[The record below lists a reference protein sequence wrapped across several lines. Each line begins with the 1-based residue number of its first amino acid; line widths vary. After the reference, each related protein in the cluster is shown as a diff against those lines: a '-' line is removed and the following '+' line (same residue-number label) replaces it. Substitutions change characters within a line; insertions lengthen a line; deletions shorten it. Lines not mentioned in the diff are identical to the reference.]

1 MFLLQTKYIRLSM
14 KKLIQINQTNIYPTI
29 IMDKENGV
37 FEIKGVSLPLDG
49 KDLYQPVLDF
59 LDEYVQNPNKITLFV
74 FNLKYFNISSSKM
87 FLFMLYKLKELFDSG
102 KAVVVIW
109 SYDDED
115 IREAGD
121 DFQQMVDVPF
131 QFKEVYDT
139 SVEV

>member
-1 MFLLQTKYIRLSM
+1 M
-14 KKLIQINQTNIYPTI
+14 KFIKLNKTDIYPTI

-49 KDLYQPVLDF
+49 KEFYQPVLDF
-59 LDEYVQNPNKITLFV
+59 LDEYIQNPNKITLFV

-102 KAVVVIW
+102 KTVVVIW

-121 DFQQMVDVPF
+121 DFQHMVDVPF
-131 QFKEVYDT
+131 QFKEVFDNIG
-139 SVEV
+139 V

>member
-1 MFLLQTKYIRLSM
+1 M
-14 KKLIQINQTNIYPTI
+14 KKLVQINKTDIYPTI

-49 KDLYQPVLDF
+49 IDLYKPVLDF
-59 LDEYVQNPNKITLFV
+59 LDEYAQNPNKVTFFV
-74 FNLKYFNISSSKM
+74 FNLTYFNISSSKM
-87 FLFMLYKLKELFDSG
+87 FLFMLYKLKEIYDSG

-109 SYDDED
+109 SYEDKD

-131 QFKEVYDT
+131 QFKEVFDGRL
-139 SVEV
+139 VV

>member
-1 MFLLQTKYIRLSM
+1 M
-14 KKLIQINQTNIYPTI
+14 KRIIQINQTNIYPTI

-49 KDLYQPVLDF
+49 KDLYQPVLEF
-59 LDEYVQNPNKITLFV
+59 LDEYAQNPNKITLFV

-87 FLFMLYKLKELFDSG
+87 ILFMLYKLKEIFDSG

-131 QFKEVYDT
+131 QFKEVFDNT
-139 SVEV
+139 VVA

>member
-1 MFLLQTKYIRLSM
+1 M
-14 KKLIQINQTNIYPTI
+14 KKLIKLNQTDIYPTI

-59 LDEYVQNPNKITLFV
+59 LDEYAKNPNKITLFV

-109 SYDDED
+109 SFDDED
-115 IREAGD
+115 IREAGE
-121 DFQQMVDVPF
+121 DFQHMVDVPF
-131 QFKEVYDT
+131 QFKEVFEGRL
-139 SVEV
+139 VG

>member
-1 MFLLQTKYIRLSM
+1 M
-14 KKLIQINQTNIYPTI
+14 KKLIQINKTDIYPTI

-49 KDLYQPVLDF
+49 KDLYMPVLDF
-59 LDEYVQNPNKITLFV
+59 LDEYSKNPNKITLFV

-87 FLFMLYKLKELFDSG
+87 FLFMLYKLKEIFDSG
-102 KAVVVIW
+102 KTVLVIW
-109 SYDDED
+109 SYDDDD

-131 QFKEVYDT
+131 QFKEVF
-139 SVEV
+139 EGRLLPKQ

>member
-1 MFLLQTKYIRLSM
+1 M
-14 KKLIQINQTNIYPTI
+14 KRLIQINQTNIYPTI

-59 LDEYVQNPNKITLFV
+59 LDEYAQNPNKITLFV

-87 FLFMLYKLKELFDSG
+87 FLFMLYKLKEIFDSG

-131 QFKEVYDT
+131 QFKEVFDH
-139 SVEV
+139 SIAV

>member
-1 MFLLQTKYIRLSM
+1 M
-14 KKLIQINQTNIYPTI
+14 KRIIQINQTNIYPTI

-59 LDEYVQNPNKITLFV
+59 LDEYAQNPNKITLFV

-87 FLFMLYKLKELFDSG
+87 FLFMLYKLKEIFDSG

-131 QFKEVYDT
+131 QFKEVFDNT
-139 SVEV
+139 VAV

>member
-1 MFLLQTKYIRLSM
+1 MYISTSM
-14 KKLIQINQTNIYPTI
+14 KKLVKINQTDIYPTI

-37 FEIKGVSLPLDG
+37 FEIKGVSLPMDG

-59 LDEYVQNPNKITLFV
+59 LDEYIQNPNKITLFV

-87 FLFMLYKLKELFDSG
+87 FLFMLYKLKELYDSG
-102 KAVVVIW
+102 KTVVVIW
-109 SYDDED
+109 SFDDED

-131 QFKEVYDT
+131 QFKEVFEGRL
-139 SVEV
+139 VI

>member
-1 MFLLQTKYIRLSM
+1 
-14 KKLIQINQTNIYPTI
+14 
-29 IMDKENGV
+29 MDKENGV

-49 KDLYQPVLDF
+49 KEFYQPVLDF
-59 LDEYVQNPNKITLFV
+59 LDEYSQNPNKITLFV

-102 KAVVVIW
+102 KTVVVIW

-121 DFQQMVDVPF
+121 DFQHMVDVPF
-131 QFKEVYDT
+131 QFKEVF
-139 SVEV
+139 EGRIMI

>member
-1 MFLLQTKYIRLSM
+1 M
-14 KKLIQINQTNIYPTI
+14 KKLVKLNQTDIYPTI

-37 FEIKGVSLPLDG
+37 FEIKGVSLPMDG

-59 LDEYVQNPNKITLFV
+59 LDEYIQNPNKITLFV

-87 FLFMLYKLKELFDSG
+87 FLFMLYKLKELYDSG
-102 KAVVVIW
+102 NAVVVIW
-109 SYDDED
+109 SFDDED

-131 QFKEVYDT
+131 QFKEVFEGRL
-139 SVEV
+139 VI

>member
-1 MFLLQTKYIRLSM
+1 M
-14 KKLIQINQTNIYPTI
+14 KKLIKINQTDIYPTI

-37 FEIKGVSLPLDG
+37 FEIKGVSLPIDG

-59 LDEYVQNPNKITLFV
+59 LDEYLQNPNKITLFV

-87 FLFMLYKLKELFDSG
+87 YLFMLYKLKELFDSG

-115 IREAGD
+115 IREAGE
-121 DFQQMVDVPF
+121 DFQHMVDVPF
-131 QFKEVYDT
+131 QFKEVFDNV
-139 SVEV
+139 SVA

>member
-1 MFLLQTKYIRLSM
+1 MLKIVN
-14 KKLIQINQTNIYPTI
+14 INRTEIYPTI

-37 FEIKGVSLPLDG
+37 FEIKGVSLPIDG

-59 LDEYVQNPNKITLFV
+59 LDEYAKNPNKITLFV

-87 FLFMLYKLKELFDSG
+87 YLFMLYKLKELYDSG

-109 SYDDED
+109 SYDDEY

-131 QFKEVYDT
+131 QFKEVFEGRL
-139 SVEV
+139 VV

>member
-1 MFLLQTKYIRLSM
+1 MLKIVN
-14 KKLIQINQTNIYPTI
+14 INRTEIYPTI

-37 FEIKGVSLPLDG
+37 FEIKGVSLPIDG

-59 LDEYVQNPNKITLFV
+59 LDDYAKNPNKITLFV

-87 FLFMLYKLKELFDSG
+87 FLFMLYKLKELYDSG
-102 KAVVVIW
+102 NAVVVVW

-121 DFQQMVDVPF
+121 DFQHMVDVPF
-131 QFKEVYDT
+131 QFKEVFEGRL
-139 SVEV
+139 VV

>member
-1 MFLLQTKYIRLSM
+1 MLKIVN
-14 KKLIQINQTNIYPTI
+14 INRTEIYPTI

-37 FEIKGVSLPLDG
+37 FEIKGVSLPIDG

-59 LDEYVQNPNKITLFV
+59 LDEYAKNPNKITLFV

-87 FLFMLYKLKELFDSG
+87 YLFMLYKLKELYDSG
-102 KAVVVIW
+102 KAVVVVW
-109 SYDDED
+109 SYDDEY

-131 QFKEVYDT
+131 QFKEVT
-139 SVEV
+139 

>member
-1 MFLLQTKYIRLSM
+1 MLKIVN
-14 KKLIQINQTNIYPTI
+14 INQTEIYPTI

-59 LDEYVQNPNKITLFV
+59 LDEYSKAPNKITLFV

-87 FLFMLYKLKELFDSG
+87 YLFMLYKLKELYDSG

-109 SYDDED
+109 SYDDEY

-131 QFKEVYDT
+131 QFKEVFEGRL
-139 SVEV
+139 VV

>member
-1 MFLLQTKYIRLSM
+1 MLKIVN
-14 KKLIQINQTNIYPTI
+14 INQTEIYPTI

-59 LDEYVQNPNKITLFV
+59 LDEYSKNPNKITLFV

-87 FLFMLYKLKELFDSG
+87 FLFMLYKLKELYDSG
-102 KAVVVIW
+102 KAVVVVW

-121 DFQQMVDVPF
+121 DLQHMVDVPF
-131 QFKEVYDT
+131 QFKEVFEGRL
-139 SVEV
+139 VV

>member
-1 MFLLQTKYIRLSM
+1 M
-14 KKLIQINQTNIYPTI
+14 KKLVKINHTDIYPTI

-49 KDLYQPVLDF
+49 KALYQPVLDF
-59 LDEYVQNPNKITLFV
+59 LDEYVKSPNKITLFV

-131 QFKEVYDT
+131 QFKEVFEGRIVF
-139 SVEV
+139 SNK